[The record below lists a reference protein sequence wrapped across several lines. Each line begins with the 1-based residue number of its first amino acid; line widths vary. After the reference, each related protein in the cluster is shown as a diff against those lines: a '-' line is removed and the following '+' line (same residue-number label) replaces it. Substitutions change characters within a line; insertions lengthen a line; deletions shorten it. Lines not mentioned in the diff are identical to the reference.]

1 MLKIRLARVGAKK
14 KPSYRVVVMEDW
26 RARDSRCVEIVG
38 QYNPVVS
45 PAEVNLKHDRI
56 EHWISKGAQPTDVVK
71 RLLKTNPAAPATV

>member
-14 KPSYRVVVMEDW
+14 KPSYRVVVIEDW

-45 PAEVNLKHDRI
+45 PAEVKLQHERI
-56 EHWISKGAQPTDVVK
+56 EHWIAKGAQPTDVVK
-71 RLLKTNPAAPATV
+71 RLIKSNPAVPATV

>member
-38 QYNPVVS
+38 QYNPVVN
-45 PAEVNLKHDRI
+45 PAEVKLKHDRI
-56 EHWISKGAQPTDVVK
+56 EHWISQGAQPTDVVK
-71 RLLKTNPAAPATV
+71 RLIKSNPAVQATA

>member
-38 QYNPVVS
+38 QYNPVVT
-45 PAEVNLKHDRI
+45 PAEVKLNRDRI
-56 EHWISKGAQPTDVVK
+56 EHWIAQGAQPTDVVK
-71 RLLKTNPAAPATV
+71 RLLKSNPVQATA

>member
-38 QYNPVVS
+38 QYNPVVT
-45 PAEVNLKHDRI
+45 PAEVKLDRDRI
-56 EHWISKGAQPTDVVK
+56 DHWIAKGAQPTDVVK
-71 RLLKTNPAAPATV
+71 RLLKSNPAVQATA